1 MSSPP
6 KQRRAFYH
14 MENPPLEL
22 LIKCKGND
30 RKAHFALYKWCFED
44 LISICRRYYKQED
57 DLKSAVNTSFLKI
70 IQSMETIVSKYDDM
84 VFYHWMKKLTVNHI
98 IDEFRKNKNYRETID
113 ITEEREIIEKYDSTL
128 DNSFELK
135 DSVAS
140 IQAAI
145 DSLPVMGK
153 TVFNLYA
160 IEGYKHE
167 EIGVLLNI
175 SANTSKVH
183 FFRARTK
190 LQQLLKNEKTL
201 MS

>member
-1 MSSPP
+1 
-6 KQRRAFYH
+6 
-14 MENPPLEL
+14 
-22 LIKCKGND
+22 
-30 RKAHFALYKWCFED
+30 
-44 LISICRRYYKQED
+44 
-57 DLKSAVNTSFLKI
+57 
-70 IQSMETIVSKYDDM
+70 METIVSKYDDM